1 MAGLYVFDLV
11 KEGDVAALKELVSKQ
26 GKDVVCQT
34 DRYGQSTLHIAVEAG
49 KLEVVRYLLVL
60 GHPDPNVTDR
70 NGWTPLMVR
79 IPILLIDLFE
89 FVLINDHILS
99 LQPNPSFSPTSS
111 PSQKTPKKIM

>member
-1 MAGLYVFDLV
+1 MSGLYVFDLV
-11 KEGDVAALKELVSKQ
+11 KEGDLAALKELVSKQ

-34 DRYGQSTLHIAVEAG
+34 DRYGQATLHIAVEAG

-79 IPILLIDLFE
+79 ILILCILMFSICFIKRSHLITATQSFL
-89 FVLINDHILS
+89 LP
-99 LQPNPSFSPTSS
+99 QPRPH
-111 PSQKTPKKIM
+111 QKNQ